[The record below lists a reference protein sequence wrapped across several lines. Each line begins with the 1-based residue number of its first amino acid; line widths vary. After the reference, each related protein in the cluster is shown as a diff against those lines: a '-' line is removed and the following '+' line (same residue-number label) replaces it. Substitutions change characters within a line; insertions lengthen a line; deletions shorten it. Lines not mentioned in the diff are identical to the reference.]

1 MYLDSFPKLIYV
13 ISRKKP
19 DTKQVLRTVLDDEN
33 DKNDQDS
40 QDLIV
45 NDKDNPLL
53 EQQPNFHLPSPRKRS
68 SKLANRSFSFWN
80 LSNSVDYGFPSTS
93 SVTQST
99 PVAKEPSIPH
109 FKHLKK
115 AFTTSKV
122 LELVMNSS
130 DIKLDN
136 QSDEYDARQFY
147 SDDTYQPSNGEGK
160 NYAEFS
166 SLHEENVVVLNS
178 TVGSKES

>member
-1 MYLDSFPKLIYV
+1 MLFPGKNLAP
-13 ISRKKP
+13 R
-19 DTKQVLRTVLDDEN
+19 QVLRTVLDDEN

-166 SLHEENVVVLNS
+166 SLHEENDVEPSSDDEEPEMSLY
-178 TVGSKES
+178 